1 MGCPSMMISPASGCS
16 NPARR
21 RSVVVLP
28 DPLGP
33 RIAKNSPLR
42 MDRERW
48 STATV
53 VPWRLVTSRITTLAS
68 ALTRSTPCVCPPL
81 LRILGPRLKGCQEVD
96 IVVLC
101 HLPPVLLQSHLRK
114 IPPHHDPV
122 RRAGR
127 APPPVD

>member
-1 MGCPSMMISPASGCS
+1 MGCPSMLISPASGCS

-33 RIAKNSPLR
+33 RIAKNSPFR

-53 VPWRLVTSRITTLAS
+53 VPWRLVTSRITMLAS
-68 ALTRSTPCVCPPL
+68 ALTPSTPCVCPPL
-81 LRILGPRLKGCQEVD
+81 LRILGSRSKGCQCVV

-101 HLPPVLLQSHLRK
+101 HLPPVLLQSDPRAK
-114 IPPHHDPV
+114 PPDHHPL
-122 RRAGR
+122 
-127 APPPVD
+127 